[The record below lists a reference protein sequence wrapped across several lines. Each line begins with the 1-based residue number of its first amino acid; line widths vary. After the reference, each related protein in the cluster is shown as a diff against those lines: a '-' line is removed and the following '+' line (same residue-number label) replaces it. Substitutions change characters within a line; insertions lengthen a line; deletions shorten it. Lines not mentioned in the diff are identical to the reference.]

1 MALVT
6 LNTVHA
12 RDEIDLL
19 ILQHKTRIVNRIT
32 GVEHIE
38 ATQDNGDGTFNYTVS
53 ALEEDVNT
61 MDYLLGMME
70 AVIVIEQ
77 IEQQAADMA
86 QAAAAATLQ

>member
-1 MALVT
+1 MALIT

-12 RDEIDLL
+12 RDEIDLI
-19 ILQHKTRIVNRIT
+19 ILQQKTKIVSRIT

-38 ATQDNGDGTFNYTVS
+38 ATQDNGDGSFNYTVS
-53 ALEEDVNT
+53 ALEEDVTT

-70 AVIVIEQ
+70 AVVVIEQ

-86 QAAAAATLQ
+86 ATAAATLQ